1 MLFKIIDHAP
11 DRGITQLVFLD
22 QAEMIA
28 HCGRVGFRRHGS
40 LHRAGLRDD
49 LQGQPRFTGLYG
61 PMYDGETAAGE
72 VMIRYETS
80 EAYRV
85 YSSRVGSVE
94 DGEPL
99 STSIGSGSGGSGAGP
114 VSP

>member
-1 MLFKIIDHAP
+1 MLYKIIDHGT

-22 QAEMIA
+22 QAELIA
-28 HCGRVGFRRHGS
+28 HCGRIGFRRYAS
-40 LHRAGLRDD
+40 LNRAGRRDE

-80 EAYRV
+80 DAYRV
-85 YSSRVGSVE
+85 YSSSVGSVA

-99 STSIGSGSGGSGAGP
+99 VSSSGGSGAGP

>member
-11 DRGITQLVFLD
+11 DRGITQLAFLD
-22 QAEMIA
+22 QAELKA
-28 HCGRVGFRRHGS
+28 HCRRIGFRLYGS
-40 LHRAGLRDD
+40 LCRFGLRAE

-61 PMYDGETAAGE
+61 PMYDGETPAGE

-85 YSSRVGSVE
+85 YSSRVGSVA

-99 STSIGSGSGGSGAGP
+99 VSSMGGSSGSGAGP
-114 VSP
+114 VRP